1 MFQTSSP
8 LGEIQTSYNMSVIDG
23 MFHINNIIAYHH
35 KIIIKKTHISIQPLN
50 LVDVFGFILEQK
62 HHKTSQKYNK
72 NIIKTPHHEISL
84 EN

>member
-1 MFQTSSP
+1 MFKTSSP
-8 LGEIQTSYNMSVIDG
+8 LGIIQPSYNMSVIDG

-62 HHKTSQKYNK
+62 HHKT
-72 NIIKTPHHEISL
+72 
-84 EN
+84 